1 MPEHTQRV
9 AAPPRSPPKG
19 TSGCGHMPRICAPR
33 RACRGRAHGCG
44 SGPRAPA
51 GTRAHTRMR
60 AQRARLRDFSMSR
73 GFLPWVARVSSWVPG
88 RDFWA
93 FRQFP
98 KKILYTP
105 SQTLCVLRVQSTCA
119 IAHIRSELGV
129 RTLCTSRHKAKR
141 LHHFRTT
148 TRVRV
153 RDSRRELSRYLF
165 PKGYRDTRDS
175 ACERT
180 HGSHVCSQ
188 VIPPFRGVI

>member
-1 MPEHTQRV
+1 M
-9 AAPPRSPPKG
+9 S
-19 TSGCGHMPRICAPR
+19 
-33 RACRGRAHGCG
+33 
-44 SGPRAPA
+44 A
-51 GTRAHTRMR
+51 GTRAHARMR
-60 AQRARLRDFSMSR
+60 AQARPAARLFDVEGVFALGRARVFLGTRSR
-73 GFLPWVARVSSWVPG
+73 FLSISPVS
-88 RDFWA
+88 R
-93 FRQFP
+93 
-98 KKILYTP
+98 KILYTP

-129 RTLCTSRHKAKR
+129 RTLCTSRHKAER

-180 HGSHVCSQ
+180 HGSHVCS
-188 VIPPFRGVI
+188 